1 MSTRSRLC
9 ICVALLFALPAV
21 PAPASPEK
29 SVRRLDGSRITPAE
43 IEATVTKLMAAAKV
57 PGLGVAILN
66 DNKVVYL
73 HAYGMRNVEEGKPLT
88 ADTVMSGLSFT
99 KSVFAVLVMQLV
111 EEGKLDLDVPIVRYL
126 DKPLGE
132 YEKWADLASDERHK
146 LITARMLLSHTAG
159 FPNFRFL
166 NDDGKLDIKFAP
178 GSRYAY
184 SGEGINLL
192 GFVVES
198 VTKKPLDVL
207 MQERIFTPFGMTR
220 TSMLWQPRFE
230 DDYATGYD
238 ESGKALGHTR
248 RSSPRAAGS
257 MDTTLNDFSKFV
269 AAMMQGKGLRSK
281 SRAELFKPQ
290 IRIHS
295 QAQFPTLRPE
305 TTTENDAIRLSYAL
319 GWGVFFTPAGKAV
332 FKEGHDDGGR
342 NHFVCFLDKKTAII
356 LLTNSS
362 NGHSIFKELLAR
374 LIGDTWT
381 PWKWESYIPYDLPDV
396 RLSTSPRSADP

>member
-1 MSTRSRLC
+1 MFARPSRLLAAFLF
-9 ICVALLFALPAV
+9 ILTAAAAVAS
-21 PAPASPEK
+21 PAPK
-29 SVRRLDGSRITPAE
+29 SIRRLDGSRITPAE
-43 IEATVTKLMAAAKV
+43 IEATVTKLMTAAKV

-66 DNKVVYL
+66 DNKAVYL
-73 HAYGMRNVEEGKPLT
+73 QAFGMRNVEEGKPLT

-126 DKPLGE
+126 DKPLGQ
-132 YEKWADLASDERHK
+132 YEKWADPAGDERHK

-198 VTKKPLDVL
+198 VMKKPLDVL
-207 MQERIFTPFGMTR
+207 MQERIFTPLGMTR
-220 TSMLWQPRFE
+220 TSMRWQPRFE
-230 DDYATGYD
+230 NDYATGYD
-238 ESGKALGHTR
+238 EQGKALGHTR
-248 RSSPRAAGS
+248 RSNPRAAGS
-257 MDTTLNDFSKFV
+257 MDTTLTDFPKFV
-269 AAMMQGKGLRSK
+269 AAMMQGKVLRAK
-281 SRAELFKPQ
+281 SREELFKPQ

-305 TTTENDAIRLSYAL
+305 TTDENDAIRLSYAL

-332 FKEGHDDGGR
+332 FKEGHDDGGE
-342 NHFVCFLDKKTAII
+342 NHFVCFLDRKTAVI

-362 NGHSIFKELLAR
+362 NGDSMFKELLAR

-381 PWKWESYIPYDLPDV
+381 PWKWESYIPYD
-396 RLSTSPRSADP
+396 AAAK